1 MSRVLISFLGTG
13 PRKDDQK
20 ELGQSLRRYKETKY
34 RLDDEIYEGSF
45 VSSAICEHY
54 DIDRVI
60 MIGTPHSMWE
70 EAYRWFAD
78 HKGIPLDEDKYFEIA
93 EYWDNANEKSD
104 LTIPYKEVIEKSLGV
119 NSKIVL
125 IRYGLTKDEQDE
137 NARLILEIEK
147 VLNTGDEIILDIS
160 HSFRSLPLMIMSLF
174 MYLQE
179 VSRKQVAISHIHYGM
194 FEAKDSDGGAPIV
207 EMNQVL
213 KINQTIS
220 GAYSFK
226 EYGNAYRL
234 ADIVNEYDP
243 SLAAKLRSF
252 SNVLNFNHL
261 SAMRNEVKN
270 LSTVTSFGSDMSSKI
285 IEQVV
290 KEFISKLRGCKSN
303 SEFQYRLAVW
313 QYEHKNYSSSLISLV
328 EAIVTY
334 VCEKN
339 GGDWLSKDGRDM
351 AKDTLQKGMVSK
363 KLKEC
368 YNKLRRMRNSI
379 AHSSESYNTA
389 SKMLTAL
396 KEGIENLERLIASE

>member
-20 ELGQSLRRYKETKY
+20 EREHSLRRYKETKY
-34 RLDDEIYEGSF
+34 RLDNEIYEGSF

-70 EAYRWFAD
+70 EVYRWFAD

-93 EYWDNANEKSD
+93 EHCDNANEKSE
-104 LTIPYKEVIEKSLGV
+104 LSIPYKEVIEKCLGV
-119 NSKIVL
+119 NSRIVL
-125 IRYGLTKDEQDE
+125 IRYGLTREEQDE
-137 NARLILEIEK
+137 NTRLILEIEK
-147 VLNTGDEIILDIS
+147 ELKTGDEIILDIS

-194 FEAKDSDGGAPIV
+194 FEAKDSDGVAPIV

-234 ADIVNEYDP
+234 ADMVNEYDS
-243 SLAAKLRSF
+243 SLAAKLRNF

-270 LSTVTSFGSDMSSKI
+270 LSAVTSFGSDMSSKI

-290 KEFISKLRGCKSN
+290 REFISKLKGCKSN
-303 SEFQYRLAVW
+303 AEFQYRLAVW

-351 AKDTLQKGMVSK
+351 AKEKLKKGLVSK

-368 YNKLRRMRNSI
+368 YSKLRKMRNSI
-379 AHSSESYNTA
+379 AHFSEFYNTP

-396 KEGIENLERLIASE
+396 KDGIDNLEKLIASE

>member
-13 PRKDDQK
+13 PKKDVQK
-20 ELGQSLRRYKETKY
+20 KASQSLRRYKETKY
-34 RLDDEIYEGSF
+34 RLDSEVYEGSF

-70 EAYRWFAD
+70 EVYLWFAE

-93 EYWDNANEKSD
+93 EYCDNANETSE
-104 LTIPYKEVIEKSLGV
+104 LTIPYKEVIESILGA
-119 NSKIVL
+119 NSRIVL

-137 NARLILEIEK
+137 NVRLILEIER

-194 FEAKDSDGGAPIV
+194 FEAKDRDGIAPIV

-213 KINQTIS
+213 KINQAIS

-234 ADIVNEYDP
+234 ADMVNEYDP

-261 SAMRNEVKN
+261 SAMRNEVRN
-270 LSTVTSFGSDMSSKI
+270 LSAVTSFGSDISSKI

-290 KEFISKLRGCKSN
+290 KEFITKLRGCKSN

-313 QYEHKNYSSSLISLV
+313 QYEHKNYSASLISLS

-339 GGDWLSKDGRDM
+339 GGDWLSQEDRGI
-351 AKDTLQKGMVSK
+351 AKDDLYDGWVPY
-363 KLKEC
+363 KLKVS
-368 YNKLRRMRNSI
+368 YNKLRKMRNSI

-389 SKMLTAL
+389 QQMLKAL
-396 KEGIENLERLIASE
+396 KNGIEILERLITSE

>member
-13 PRKDDQK
+13 PRKDDSK
-20 ELGQSLRRYKETKY
+20 EQGHSLRKYKEAKY
-34 RLDDEIYEGSF
+34 RLDNEIYESSF
-45 VSSAICEHY
+45 VSAALCEHY

-70 EAYRWFAD
+70 EVYRWFAEYKD
-78 HKGIPLDEDKYFEIA
+78 LSLDEDKYFEIA
-93 EYWDNANEKSD
+93 EYCDAANSSSE
-104 LTIPYKEVIEKSLGV
+104 LNVPYKEIIENALGA

-125 IRYGLTKDEQDE
+125 IKYGLTKEEQDE
-137 NARLILEIEK
+137 NIKNILEIEK

-160 HSFRSLPLMIMSLF
+160 HSFRSLPLMIMNLF

-179 VSRKQVAISHIHYGM
+179 VSRKHVTISHIHYGM
-194 FEAKDSDGGAPIV
+194 FEAKDSDGVAPIV

-252 SNVLNFNHL
+252 SNILNYNHL

-270 LSTVTSFGSDMSSKI
+270 LSTVSTFGSDMSSKI
-285 IEQVV
+285 IGQVI
-290 KEFISKLRGCKSN
+290 KEFISKLKGAKSN

-313 QYEHKNYSSSLISLV
+313 QYEHKNYSSSLTSLV
-328 EAIVTY
+328 EAVVTY

-339 GGDWLSKDGRDM
+339 GGNWLSKDDRDL
-351 AKDTLQKGMVSK
+351 AKTKVEDFLVFRELKHYR
-363 KLKEC
+363 KL
-368 YNKLRRMRNSI
+368 NKMRNSI
-379 AHSSESYNTA
+379 VHISESYYTTSDMTMAIN
-389 SKMLTAL
+389 
-396 KEGIENLERLIASE
+396 EGIDYIGRLICS

>member
-13 PRKDDQK
+13 PRKDDPK
-20 ELGQSLRRYKETKY
+20 ERGHSLRRYKETKY
-34 RLDDEIYEGSF
+34 RLDNEIYEGSF

-54 DIDRVI
+54 DIDRII

-70 EAYRWFAD
+70 EVYRWFAE
-78 HKGIPLDEDKYFEIA
+78 HKDLPLDEDKYFEIA
-93 EYWDNANEKSD
+93 EYCDNADAGTELS
-104 LTIPYKEVIEKSLGV
+104 IPYKELIEKTLGP

-125 IRYGLTKDEQDE
+125 IRYGLTKEEQDE
-137 NARLILEIEK
+137 NTELILEIEK

-179 VSRKQVAISHIHYGM
+179 VSRKQVTISHIHYGM
-194 FEAKDSDGGAPIV
+194 FEAKGSDGVAPIV

-270 LSTVTSFGSDMSSKI
+270 LSAVSSFGSDMSSKI

-290 KEFISKLRGCKSN
+290 KEFISKLKGCQSN
-303 SEFQYRLAVW
+303 AEFQYRLAVW

-334 VCEKN
+334 VCEEN
-339 GGDWLSKDGRDM
+339 VGDWLSKESRDL
-351 AKDTLQKGMVSK
+351 AKEKLNKGLVSK
-363 KLKEC
+363 GLKNS
-368 YNKLRRMRNSI
+368 YFKLRKMRNSI
-379 AHSSESYNTA
+379 AHNSESYNTA
-389 SKMLTAL
+389 SKMLIAL
-396 KEGIENLERLIASE
+396 KEGIDNLEGLLK

>member
-13 PRKDDQK
+13 RRRKDSQ
-20 ELGQSLRRYKETKY
+20 GQEHSLRRYEDAKY
-34 RLDDEIYEGSF
+34 RLDDVVYNGPF

-70 EAYRWFAD
+70 EVYRWFSG
-78 HKGIPLDEDKYFEIA
+78 HKSIPMDEEKYFEIA
-93 EYWDNANEKSD
+93 EYCDNANASSELS
-104 LTIPYKEVIEKSLGV
+104 IPHRDTIEKILGA

-125 IRYGLTKDEQDE
+125 IRYGLTEEEQDE
-137 NARLILEIEK
+137 NTKLILEIEK
-147 VLNTGDEIILDIS
+147 ALNTGDEIILDIS

-174 MYLQE
+174 MYIQE

-194 FEAKDSDGGAPIV
+194 FEAKDSDGVAPIV

-234 ADIVNEYDP
+234 ADIVNEYDS

-270 LSTVTSFGSDMSSKI
+270 LSAVTSFGSDMSSKI

-303 SEFQYRLAVW
+303 AEFQYRLAVW

-334 VCEKN
+334 VCENN

-351 AKDTLQKGMVSK
+351 AKDKLQKGLVSK
-363 KLKEC
+363 KLKES
-368 YNKLRRMRNSI
+368 YIKLRKMRNSI

-396 KEGIENLERLIASE
+396 KEGIENLEKLITSE